1 MIVEALVRA
10 VERYKTDYETR
21 IGLIQ
26 PPVQPPPLAGGV
38 RPSAAPNQQKGRTG
52 T

>member
-1 MIVEALVRA
+1 MVDALVRA

-21 IGLIQ
+21 IGLLQ
-26 PPVQPPPLAGGV
+26 TP
-38 RPSAAPNQQKGRTG
+38 RPAAPLTGGIRPTAAAEQKGRTG